1 MAGITDFIMVT
12 EAREARERTLQAIY
26 LQEKERERISF
37 ETMKR
42 VVQLLEEDIQK
53 QIEKGKFTLSAC
65 FKEQYAKNSGYEK
78 KWKFFKDR
86 IPNIIDIF
94 TSAGYNISW
103 IDTTNDLH
111 KYGYFDISW
120 EE

>member
-1 MAGITDFIMVT
+1 MAGIADFITIT

-42 VVQLLEEDIQK
+42 VVQLLEEDIQG

-65 FKEQYAKNSGYEK
+65 FKEQYAKNSVYEK

-94 TSAGYNISW
+94 TSAGYNINW
-103 IDTTNDLH
+103 IDTSDDLH

-120 EE
+120 EG